1 MGVFII
7 IVFLFIISALII
19 RFVDDFDHP
28 FINNLACTI
37 VAICIFALIFCGTVA
52 AVRNYAPEAHYQRD
66 LVRAEMIQT
75 QVDAKAYDN
84 DNDVGKYELYQQVVD
99 WNTSLEYQKAVT
111 HDFWIGI
118 FHPDYVDKLPYITF
132 GNDIPLS
139 LSEV

>member
-7 IVFLFIISALII
+7 IVFLFIISVLII

-28 FINNLACTI
+28 FINNLAFTI
-37 VAICIFALIFCGTVA
+37 VAICIFALIFCGTIA
-52 AVRNYAPEAHYQRD
+52 AVENHSPGAHYEKNLMQAKM
-66 LVRAEMIQT
+66 LQA
-75 QVDAKAYDN
+75 QVDANVYDN
-84 DNDVGKYELYQQVVD
+84 DNDLGKYELYQQIVD
-99 WNTSLEYQKAVT
+99 WNTWLTYEKAVT
-111 HDFWIGI
+111 HNFWIGI